1 MTQTCQLVNTPAACR
16 NKEFCLLKSASDL
29 TMAANSTLMFS
40 GFNPNSRN
48 SSKVLRPPGGGSS
61 DIFGVKDDQEQERV
75 DSPVQQE
82 KDSETEAPNNAS
94 NEIKLEETDIVKE
107 EDKASSASTETPPA
121 TSSVQETSATPSPCP
136 PVAGVRGRVPP
147 GGHSSGSFW

>member
-1 MTQTCQLVNTPAACR
+1 MGQLVNTPAACW
-16 NKEFCLLKSASDL
+16 NKELCLSNSMGYHDL
-29 TMAANSTLMFS
+29 TMAANSTLMFP

-61 DIFGVKDDQEQERV
+61 DIFGVKDDQEQEKV
-75 DSPVQQE
+75 
-82 KDSETEAPNNAS
+82 SETEAPNNAS

>member
-1 MTQTCQLVNTPAACR
+1 MGQLVNTPAACW
-16 NKEFCLLKSASDL
+16 NKELCLSNSISYHDL

-61 DIFGVKDDQEQERV
+61 GIFGVKDDQEQERV

-82 KDSETEAPNNAS
+82 KDSETEAPNNPRNIS
-94 NEIKLEETDIVKE
+94 NPLPLS
-107 EDKASSASTETPPA
+107 ASSRGERSC
-121 TSSVQETSATPSPCP
+121 SSRRS
-136 PVAGVRGRVPP
+136 
-147 GGHSSGSFW
+147 